1 MEYLYYIKVFLFV
14 LFLTYLVLEIS
25 ILYNRYIS
33 IIDMKPTVYSF
44 SDISIEHD
52 LCISTDK
59 Q

>member
-1 MEYLYYIKVFLFV
+1 MEYLYYINIFIFV

-44 SDISIEHD
+44 SDISIEQDFMH
-52 LCISTDK
+52 IY
-59 Q
+59 